1 VESDHLFTVPV
12 RRALVEPMHVMGMDR
27 EVALSIGLFWMIGV
41 FEWSAL
47 SATAVALALF
57 GLARLAYAL
66 DPDFLEV
73 AVREAAYRSHY
84 DV

>member
-1 VESDHLFTVPV
+1 MDADLNLAVPV

-27 EVALSIGLFWMIGV
+27 EIAILLGLFWIIGL

-47 SATAVALALF
+47 SATAVALVVT
-57 GLARLAYAL
+57 GLARVAYAL

-73 AVREAAYRSHY
+73 IIRDAAYKGHY